1 MSSPKRCFGSGRERC
16 GSPIC
21 VLPKGTLR
29 NDGPSWRHNRHVD
42 RDQAGEAAINNVFE
56 TKPVRHGPT
65 ARNEKIHEFLERE
78 GRPEAAPIRDWIEHW
93 YDQLPSN
100 KQRDIRGRMRSGDDL
115 QFTTAYFELQMFAM
129 LKRMGCDI
137 TVEPR
142 LADGR
147 YNPDFLARRDDE
159 AFYVEATVCGQGA
172 GGLRIT
178 TNEVDAVEKVRTAF
192 EDDKVEIHSD
202 LWLQAEGVLDRTP
215 SKKEVSKPF
224 IDLMRRTTAAEV
236 QRAYESDPFHH
247 EHGTQH
253 REVFEFD
260 TWRLE
265 GVLHPKPPGC
275 ATAYVSGPS
284 RSACGDATEA
294 IRASLAEKA
303 RSWRRMGPPD
313 GILVVAM
320 SVCHSQYFWKRGDEW
335 NDGDETRA
343 IAEDWTSSSLAA
355 PWREEFKTING
366 ILFVSD
372 VSLGNEQATRARLRP
387 NPERCLPKS
396 LAPLTREHGLA
407 KLTGFPHT
415 SARAPSRSPERADD

>member
-1 MSSPKRCFGSGRERC
+1 MN
-16 GSPIC
+16 
-21 VLPKGTLR
+21 T
-29 NDGPSWRHNRHVD
+29 
-42 RDQAGEAAINNVFE
+42 VFE
-56 TKPVRHGPT
+56 TKPVRRGP
-65 ARNEKIHEFLERE
+65 AVGKEKIHEFLERE

-93 YDQLPSN
+93 YDQLPSD

-115 QFTTAYFELQMFAM
+115 QFTSAYFELQMFAM

-147 YNPDFLARRDDE
+147 YNPDFLARREDE

-178 TNEVDAVEKVRTAF
+178 TNEDDAVEKIRAAF
-192 EDDKVEIHSD
+192 KDEEVEIHSD
-202 LWLQAEGVLDRTP
+202 LWLQAEGVLNQTLSR
-215 SKKEVSKPF
+215 KGVSRPF

-236 QRAYESDPFHH
+236 QRAYESDPYHH
-247 EHGTQH
+247 EHVTQH

-303 RSWRRMGPPD
+303 KPWRRMGPPD

-320 SVCHSQYFWKRGDEW
+320 SVCHTQYFWKRGDES

-343 IAEDWTSSSLAA
+343 IAEDWTSGSLAA
-355 PWREEFKTING
+355 PWREEIKTING
-366 ILFVSD
+366 ILFVGD

-387 NPERCLPKS
+387 NPERCPPKS
-396 LAPLTREHGLA
+396 LASLTREHGLS
-407 KLTGFPHT
+407 KLTGFPSHT
-415 SARAPSRSPERADD
+415 CTDPEHADD